1 MTPVMPAPRTY
12 REFWPFYVGVHSL
25 EATRRLH
32 FVGTA
37 LVIAM
42 PVLALVTWNWWWL
55 LAMPLLGYGFA
66 WFGHFFVERNKPA
79 TFRFPLWSLIGDF
92 HMFALMCLGRMNDE
106 VARYPHE
113 NRSVDA

>member
-1 MTPVMPAPRTY
+1 MSEPRTY
-12 REFWPFYVGVHSL
+12 REFWPFYVGEHSL

-42 PVLALVTWNWWWL
+42 PVLALVTWNAWWL
-55 LAMPLLGYGFA
+55 VAMPIVGYGFA
-66 WFGHFFVERNKPA
+66 WVGHFFVERNKPA
-79 TFRFPLWSLIGDF
+79 TFRFPVWSLIGDF

-106 VARYPHE
+106 VARYPRQ